1 MKPKNQTAVLGF
13 AAGIAFYSIPFLARA
28 LSNFVVIPIYT
39 RYLTP
44 ADYGVLEL
52 LDLTSFLVATLIGTN
67 FGQSLFYYYAAAQNP
82 QERGEAVST
91 TFYGSLILAGFSIVF
106 GVGMASPLGRLIF
119 GNSQYTSFL
128 RLVFGTLAFAFPAE
142 VGLSCLRALEMAK
155 TYSVISVSRLI
166 LGAVVNVIL
175 LVKFHLG
182 FAALLWGSFWVTAAT
197 AVYLAWFNRHWLR
210 FPFHWGLFVKL
221 MKYSWPLNISGLAT
235 LALDLGDRY
244 VLKRW
249 VSLSDL
255 GIYGLAYKFGMIVSM
270 ASLIFNQF
278 WKPRMFTLVKAEG
291 GGRNYVRICTYYAMA
306 LMFMAICLSVPL
318 RPLLRLGVGPAF
330 LPAVKYI
337 PWIASIYVVRLLA
350 DFSRNAFFLNKRTGK
365 EAQITWLAA
374 GICIAGYLGFIP
386 IFKLWGAIL
395 ATGISFVAMFVVS
408 FWQAQKVQHFDFEY
422 GRLLAVGGC
431 GAGIIAGYSML
442 EPRSVI
448 LQLVLAVLSTL
459 LFPAALFLGGF
470 FREDE
475 RAAIA
480 GLLRTARAKVRSA
493 VTVEG

>member
-1 MKPKNQTAVLGF
+1 MKSKNQSIAVGF
-13 AAGIAFYSIPFLARA
+13 VAGIAFYAIPFVARS
-28 LSNFVVIPIYT
+28 LSNFVVVPIYT

-67 FGQSLFYYYAAAQNP
+67 FGQSLFYYHAAARSP
-82 QERGEAVST
+82 KDRGEAVST
-91 TFYGSLILAGFSIVF
+91 TFYGSLILAGISIVF
-106 GVGMASPLGRLIF
+106 GVGLAAPLGRLLF
-119 GNSQYTSFL
+119 GNSDYTSFL

-142 VGLSCLRALEMAK
+142 VGLSCLRALERIRA
-155 TYSVISVSRLI
+155 YSMISVARLI
-166 LGAVVNVIL
+166 LGAVLNVIL
-175 LVKFHLG
+175 LIKYHLG

-197 AVYLAWFNRHWLR
+197 AVFLAWFNRHWLR
-210 FPFHWGLFVKL
+210 YSFHWGLFIKL

-278 WKPRMFTLVKAEG
+278 WKPKMYTLVKEPG
-291 GGRNYVRICTYYAMA
+291 GERYYVRICTYYVLA
-306 LMFMAICLSVPL
+306 LMFVAIGLSVPV
-318 RPLLRLGVGPAF
+318 PALLRVGVGASF
-330 LPAVKYI
+330 LPALKYI

-374 GICIAGYLGFIP
+374 AICIAGYLGFIP
-386 IFKLWGAIL
+386 VLKLWGAIL
-395 ATGISFVAMFVVS
+395 ATGISFLVMFVVS

-422 GRLLAVGGC
+422 GRLAAIGGC
-431 GAGIIAGYSML
+431 GAGLIVAYSL
-442 EPRSVI
+442 IEPASIVMR
-448 LQLVLAVLSTL
+448 LLLSTVVTLAFPVL
-459 LFPAALFLGGF
+459 LYLGGF

-475 RAAIA
+475 RAWIA
-480 GLLRTARAKVRSA
+480 GLLHSARTKMRSA